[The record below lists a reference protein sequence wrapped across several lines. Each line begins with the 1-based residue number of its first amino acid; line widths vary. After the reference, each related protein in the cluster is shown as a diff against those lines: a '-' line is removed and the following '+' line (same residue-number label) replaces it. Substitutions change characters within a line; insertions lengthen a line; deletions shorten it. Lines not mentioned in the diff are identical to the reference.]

1 MDVHSHE
8 QLLKI
13 LQQFGDKE
21 AEITFTQWDGDDE
34 DEDVSTFHGRLVEV
48 SLQDNE
54 FGEKDLLLHF
64 QAEDEQVVEILMEIP
79 KEEADLGSFA
89 EDRLRIFG
97 TEAELVIN
105 K

>member
-1 MDVHSHE
+1 MDIHSHE
-8 QLLKI
+8 QLLQI

-21 AEITFTQWDGDDE
+21 AEITFTQWEGDDE
-34 DEDVSTFHGRLVEV
+34 DEEVTTFHGRLVEV
-48 SLQDNE
+48 SLQNNE

-64 QAEDEQVVEILMEIP
+64 QADEEQVVEILMEVP
-79 KEEADLGSFA
+79 KEEADLGSYS

-97 TEAELVIN
+97 TEAEIVIS